1 MHACLVV
8 PQTFDLAGENDVVA
22 GPHGLVPDVPDELGW
37 LAEPVVGGGC
47 TSAGHEHGGICED
60 GYALSE
66 AARLPCVRVGA
77 VFAVRVPVR
86 DEVAREMWPQH
97 LCPNLFLLQFFLQG
111 LPLSSLPLSR

>member
-22 GPHGLVPDVPDELGW
+22 GPHGLVPDVPDELGQF
-37 LAEPVVGGGC
+37 AEPVVGGGC
-47 TSAGHEHGGICED
+47 ASGGHEHGGICED
-60 GYALSE
+60 GHALNE
-66 AARLPCVRVGA
+66 AARLSRVLRVDA
-77 VFAVRVPVR
+77 VFAVPVR

-111 LPLSSLPLSR
+111 LPLSPSLPLSR